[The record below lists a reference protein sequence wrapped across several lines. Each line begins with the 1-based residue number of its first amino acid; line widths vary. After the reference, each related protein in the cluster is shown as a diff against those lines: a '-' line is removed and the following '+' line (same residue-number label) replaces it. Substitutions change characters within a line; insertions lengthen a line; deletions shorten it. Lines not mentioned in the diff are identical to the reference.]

1 MNSGSGHSWLFLF
14 RAASRSTAEDST
26 VPFFFCNQDRGHMAR
41 VLMIKLENVD
51 IQTKELK
58 LEIGER
64 WVEIHFQVHIY
75 LGSELLKTV

>member
-1 MNSGSGHSWLFLF
+1 
-14 RAASRSTAEDST
+14 
-26 VPFFFCNQDRGHMAR
+26 MAR